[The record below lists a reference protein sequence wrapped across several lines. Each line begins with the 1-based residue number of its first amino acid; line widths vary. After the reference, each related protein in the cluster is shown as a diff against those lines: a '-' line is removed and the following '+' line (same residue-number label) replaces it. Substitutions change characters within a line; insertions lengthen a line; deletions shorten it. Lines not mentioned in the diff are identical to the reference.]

1 MPKIRSTKQLLGR
14 ADQRFLLFGMLAHT
28 KEGNICLE
36 DQDGFVELDFSQLVG
51 IGANFITLIFLI
63 VCIQDQP
70 SEGFF
75 TEGAFVLVEGDY
87 TEDQTFTVIAI
98 GHPPCESRQTAR

>member
-51 IGANFITLIFLI
+51 IGAKIITLYFPNSL
-63 VCIQDQP
+63 
-70 SEGFF
+70 
-75 TEGAFVLVEGDY
+75 
-87 TEDQTFTVIAI
+87 
-98 GHPPCESRQTAR
+98 HPGPAERRLFYRRGLCSS